1 MGGRFPLNSTEDV
14 LAVFGKIMPKKF
26 DDVSARV
33 RYICLTGSC
42 LSSVRNIPWRLEKS
56 CAPNTLGRWRVLV
69 MLLIAG
75 RGSVLAFGDL
85 NFRNT

>member
-1 MGGRFPLNSTEDV
+1 LNSTEDV

-42 LSSVRNIPWRLEKS
+42 LFVRTKYTVEVGKILCPKHSRQVAS
-56 CAPNTLGRWRVLV
+56 IGDATHSR
-69 MLLIAG
+69 AG
-75 RGSVLAFGDL
+75 
-85 NFRNT
+85 